1 MARPQGG
8 SAWYFRAFDTLHDE
22 FRTFRFSRILGLADT
37 EEGVSYPDTRQDDDW
52 NEFVTLTLAPHNKHP
67 ARDALA
73 VDLGLKDRPVSNASV
88 NKAIAGFVLTDLRVD
103 CSKAAVLN
111 PQEYPLQLQNR
122 SELLDI
128 ESMKLA
134 PGFLS

>member
-1 MARPQGG
+1 
-8 SAWYFRAFDTLHDE
+8 LHDE